1 MDKNYELIV
10 TIVNKGQSDKVV
22 AASRAGGAKGGT
34 IIYGRGTGKN
44 DFNSVLGIEI
54 QPEREIILT
63 LVSCDEKAKIM
74 KLIYDYADLAKS
86 GNGLCFTLPT
96 TNLIGSNILL
106 KSNIKAN
113 KPKPDKKA
121 KQIKK

>member
-22 AASRAGGAKGGT
+22 SASRAGGAKGGT

-44 DFNSVLGIEI
+44 DFNTLLGIQI

-63 LVSCDEKAKIM
+63 LVSSDEKAKIM

-96 TNLIGSNILL
+96 TNLIGSNKLL
-106 KSNIKAN
+106 KSNMKTN
-113 KPKPDKKA
+113 KVKPDKKA
-121 KQIKK
+121 KQEEK